1 MNCCRIVGR
10 HPGREMQQCR
20 PSLARWAGLTVTF
33 KLIAPSLLVIDDFGL
48 ERLSAEQAHDF
59 YEIVSER
66 YERAS
71 TVLTGNR
78 HITI

>member
-1 MNCCRIVGR
+1 M
-10 HPGREMQQCR
+10 
-20 PSLARWAGLTVTF
+20 TVTF